1 MWRRAG
7 WLRQGAVVALLLGL
21 GACATDGSPPAM
33 LDGNL
38 TAPPAG
44 WLDFCKRNNS
54 DAYCRPIALTP
65 DRRSQL
71 ASVHSAVYALG
82 AKDDAELFQR
92 ADYWQLASTQGGDC
106 EDHALAARAR
116 LLELGWPPRSLRLAM
131 AWTENGDYH
140 AVLTIDV
147 EEKGQVATYVLDSR
161 FRDVR
166 RWDELTTRG
175 YRWDRRQAP
184 GLPFWVTVVQPG
196 ARTTLAA
203 RS

>member
-1 MWRRAG
+1 M
-7 WLRQGAVVALLLGL
+7 LRGITFVRCGALVALLLGL

-44 WLDFCKRNNS
+44 WVDFCKRNAS
-54 DAYCRPIALTP
+54 DSYCRPIALTN
-65 DRRSQL
+65 DRWRQL
-71 ASVHSAVYALG
+71 ASVHRAVYGLG
-82 AKDDAELFQR
+82 AKDDTELFQR
-92 ADYWQLASTQGGDC
+92 ADYWETASSAGGDC

-116 LLELGWPPRSLRLAM
+116 LLGLGWPPRSLRLAM
-131 AWTENGDYH
+131 AWTEHGDYH
-140 AVLTIDV
+140 AVLTVDV

-161 FRDVR
+161 FEDVR
-166 RWDELTTRG
+166 RWNELSARG

-196 ARTTLAA
+196 ARTTLAS